1 MLRQVG
7 PLGSFKVAAYLLRHL
22 WLDLLLAGALCAA
35 SVPLNPLLAK
45 KFAPEVLL
53 PIWGIAVSVF
63 IGFRHGQAYER
74 WWEARKLWGALLNHS
89 RSWRDQLSALI
100 VDSPTP
106 LLQQQAML
114 LWVINLELRGRSHPV
129 ARRALAALDWNGS
142 SADALLQSQAQ
153 AVADLYRSGAIDGW
167 GRLQLMDVHARTVD
181 ALGGLERIRNHPL
194 PAPYDVFVRVAVWSF
209 GYLLFLRMDA
219 LYAPYGGWVGWV
231 VMLLFIAVER
241 LGAFIETPFSPADL
255 ALPMNRISAAV
266 SRLLLSCEH
275 PAAQTLD
282 SERALIWT

>member
-7 PLGSFKVAAYLLRHL
+7 PLGSFKVAAYLIRHL
-22 WLDLLLAGALCAA
+22 WLDWLLAGVLCAF
-35 SVPLNPLLAK
+35 SVPLNPLLAEK
-45 KFAPEVLL
+45 LAPDVLL

-89 RSWRDQLSALI
+89 RSWRDQLRALL
-100 VDSPTP
+100 VDPAPP
-106 LLQQQAML
+106 LLQQQAAL
-114 LWVINLELRGRSHPV
+114 VWVINLELRGSSHPA
-129 ARRALAALDWNGS
+129 ARRALLALDWDGS
-142 SADALLQSQAQ
+142 KADALLQAQ
-153 AVADLYRSGAIDGW
+153 AKAVAELYRSGAIDGW
-167 GRLQLMDVHARTVD
+167 GRLQLMEVHSRTSD

-255 ALPMNRISAAV
+255 ALPMNRISATV
-266 SRLLLSCEH
+266 SRLLLSNEH
-275 PAAQTLD
+275 PAAQMPD
-282 SERALIWT
+282 SEQALIWT